1 MRFSLDLVAIYLF
14 KFNNGNARAM
24 IEIFFFLYQGMIEI
38 CSKSIVKTS
47 ELRHCSGVFV
57 IDFEQLNG
65 GWLIDLSKISDR
77 ADQRPLSEFNQY
89 LRLGQVYK
97 RNFDRKVLKFLKIS
111 KFENFKNVTILM
123 FMLEN

>member
-57 IDFEQLNG
+57 IDFAQLNG
-65 GWLIDLSKISDR
+65 GWLIDLSKIQIEQTRDLY
-77 ADQRPLSEFNQY
+77 LSLINICGWDKYIKEILIEKY
-89 LRLGQVYK
+89 L
-97 RNFDRKVLKFLKIS
+97 S
-111 KFENFKNVTILM
+111 S
-123 FMLEN
+123 

>member
-38 CSKSIVKTS
+38 FSKSIVKTS

-111 KFENFKNVTILM
+111 KFQSFKNVTITM